1 MIDLNYTLL
10 IQMINFLLLIFIL
23 NLLLYKPITKIID
36 ERNKKI
42 EDSKSEVESLD
53 EQAELKIADYEEKMR
68 QARQEAMSQR
78 NEVKE
83 EGEEAGKEIVEA
95 TRGEISTMIEGFKV
109 TLANEREAARNV
121 LRDQA
126 KKIAVEISEKVLGRG
141 VQ

>member
-95 TRGEISTMIEGFKV
+95 TRGEISTMIEGFKA

>member
-1 MIDLNYTLL
+1 MIDLNYTML
-10 IQMINFLLLIFIL
+10 IQMINFLVLIFIL

-42 EDSKSEVESLD
+42 EDSKREVESLD
-53 EQAELKIADYEEKMR
+53 EKAELKIADYEEKMR
-68 QARQEAMSQR
+68 QARQEAMNQR
-78 NEVKE
+78 NEVKD
-83 EGEEAGKEIVEA
+83 EGEEAGKKIVEGA
-95 TRGEISTMIEGFKV
+95 RGEISTMIEGFKV
-109 TLANEREAARNV
+109 TLASETEAARNV

>member
-1 MIDLNYTLL
+1 MIDLNYTML
-10 IQMINFLLLIFIL
+10 IQMINFLVLIFIL
-23 NLLLYKPITKIID
+23 NILLYKPIIKIID

-42 EDSKSEVESLD
+42 EDSKSEVDSLG

-78 NEVKE
+78 NEVKD
-83 EGEEAGKEIVEA
+83 EGEEAGKTIIEGA
-95 TRGEISTMIEGFKV
+95 RGEISTMIEGFKV
-109 TLANEREAARNV
+109 TLASETEAARNV

>member
-1 MIDLNYTLL
+1 MIDLNYTML
-10 IQMINFLLLIFIL
+10 IQMINFLVLIFIL

-36 ERNKKI
+36 ERIKKI
-42 EDSKSEVESLD
+42 EDSKSEVDSLD
-53 EQAELKIADYEEKMR
+53 EKAELKIADYEEKMR

-78 NEVKE
+78 NEVRD
-83 EGEEAGKEIVEA
+83 EGEEAGKTIIEGA
-95 TRGEISTMIEGFKV
+95 RGEISTMIEGFKV
-109 TLANEREAARNV
+109 TLASEREAARNV

>member
-1 MIDLNYTLL
+1 MIDLNYTML

-53 EQAELKIADYEEKMR
+53 EKAELKIADYEEKMR

-78 NEVKE
+78 NEVRD
-83 EGEEAGKEIVEA
+83 EGEEAGKTIIEG
-95 TRGEISTMIEGFKV
+95 TRSEISTMIEGFKV
-109 TLANEREAARNV
+109 TLASEREAARNV

>member
-1 MIDLNYTLL
+1 MIDLNYTMF
-10 IQMINFLLLIFIL
+10 IQMINFLVLIFIL

-53 EQAELKIADYEEKMR
+53 EKAELKIADYEEKMR
-68 QARQEAMSQR
+68 QAKQEAMSQR
-78 NEVKE
+78 NEVRD
-83 EGEEAGKEIVEA
+83 EGEEAGKTIIEGA
-95 TRGEISTMIEGFKV
+95 RGEISTMIEGFKV
-109 TLANEREAARNV
+109 TLASEREAARNV

>member
-1 MIDLNYTLL
+1 MIDLDYTML
-10 IQMINFLLLIFIL
+10 IQMINFLVLIFIL

-36 ERNKKI
+36 ERIKKI
-42 EDSKSEVESLD
+42 EDSKSEVDSLD
-53 EQAELKIADYEEKMR
+53 EKAELKIADYEEKMR

-78 NEVKE
+78 NEVRD
-83 EGEEAGKEIVEA
+83 EGEEAGKTIIEGA
-95 TRGEISTMIEGFKV
+95 RGEISTMIEGFKV
-109 TLANEREAARNV
+109 TLASEREAARNV

>member
-1 MIDLNYTLL
+1 MIDLDYTML
-10 IQMINFLLLIFIL
+10 IQMINFLVLIFIL

-53 EQAELKIADYEEKMR
+53 EKAELKIADYEEKMR
-68 QARQEAMSQR
+68 QARQVATSQR
-78 NEVKE
+78 NEVKD
-83 EGEEAGKEIVEA
+83 EGEEAGKKIVEEA
-95 TRGEISTMIEGFKV
+95 RGEISTMIEGFKV

>member
-1 MIDLNYTLL
+1 MIDLNYTML
-10 IQMINFLLLIFIL
+10 IQMVNFLVLIFIL

-53 EQAELKIADYEEKMR
+53 EKAELKIADYEEKMR

-78 NEVKE
+78 NEVKD
-83 EGEEAGKEIVEA
+83 EGEEAGKKIVEGA
-95 TRGEISTMIEGFKV
+95 RGEISTMIEGFKV
-109 TLANEREAARNV
+109 TLASEREAARNV
-121 LRDQA
+121 LRDQS

>member
-10 IQMINFLLLIFIL
+10 IQIINFLLLIFIL

-42 EDSKSEVESLD
+42 EDSKSEVQSLD
-53 EQAELKIADYEEKMR
+53 EKAELRIADYEEKMR
-68 QARQEAMSQR
+68 QARQEAMNQR
-78 NEVKE
+78 NEVKD
-83 EGEEAGKEIVEA
+83 EGEETGKTIIEEA
-95 TRGEISTMIEGFKV
+95 RSEISTMIEGFKV
-109 TLANEREAARNV
+109 TLASEREAARSV

>member
-1 MIDLNYTLL
+1 MIELNYTLL

-42 EDSKSEVESLD
+42 EDSKNEVESLD
-53 EQAELKIADYEEKMR
+53 KKAELKIADYEEKMR
-68 QARQEAMSQR
+68 QARQEAMSQSSEVR
-78 NEVKE
+78 N
-83 EGEEAGKEIVEA
+83 EGEETGKTVIEE
-95 TRGEISTMIEGFKV
+95 TRGEISTMIEGFKD
-109 TLANEREAARNV
+109 TLASEGEAARDV